1 MLIDTAVSDT
11 LYQVIKDLMKTPL
24 LNGFNLGG
32 GTNLAI
38 KYNHR
43 KSIDIDLFSESVVGL
58 KRIRAVKQGLEEKYT
73 NHDFNCIIE
82 NSGSEA
88 LSFIRGQ
95 LLIGKIDIKI
105 DIIQNVPVVYPVDKL
120 DGIRLIND
128 LDIGSLKLLSAAN
141 RGNQK
146 DFYDLLLLIGQQA
159 YSLELLY
166 DTLLKRYGTFNDKEL
181 CNLFTIPTN
190 KPIHDLKKDLTPL
203 ADFNNGADR
212 KNPGNRILFTKTSPI
227 KISWPEAQKKIKNEV
242 ILLADKK
249 SLNFE
254 ETPRSR
260 TRGRGSF
267 L

>member
-95 LLIGKIDIKI
+95 LL
-105 DIIQNVPVVYPVDKL
+105 N
-120 DGIRLIND
+120 
-128 LDIGSLKLLSAAN
+128 
-141 RGNQK
+141 
-146 DFYDLLLLIGQQA
+146 
-159 YSLELLY
+159 
-166 DTLLKRYGTFNDKEL
+166 
-181 CNLFTIPTN
+181 
-190 KPIHDLKKDLTPL
+190 
-203 ADFNNGADR
+203 
-212 KNPGNRILFTKTSPI
+212 
-227 KISWPEAQKKIKNEV
+227 
-242 ILLADKK
+242 
-249 SLNFE
+249 
-254 ETPRSR
+254 
-260 TRGRGSF
+260 
-267 L
+267 